1 MWKVRLMVLSVC
13 LCLTAAEAEE
23 QVLSPPFTVEG
34 VDPYS
39 EDLFLYLSDANK
51 VYLAISVEGDAQM
64 LLLNEQ
70 PPTPQQLKIL
80 KEALTDLQVQGPI
93 DPQVSQA
100 VNYIIKLLN
109 Q

>member
-1 MWKVRLMVLSVC
+1 MWKVCLMVLSVY

-23 QVLSPPFTVEG
+23 QVLSPPFTVDG

-39 EDLFLYLSDANK
+39 EDLFLYLSDSNK
-51 VYLAISVEGDAQM
+51 IHLAISVEGDAQT
-64 LLLNEQ
+64 LLLNDQ
-70 PPTPQQLKIL
+70 PPTPKQLQVL
-80 KEALTDLQVQGPI
+80 KKALTDLQVQGPI